1 MKNSSRE
8 RTYYRHKA
16 PFIIP
21 IFIFCCCAA
30 PPSAPKEQDQ
40 PVKHSTF
47 VDSNVRPT
55 DNVMDLLRKK
65 EVPILCYHQLRDYK
79 PTDSKT
85 ARDYIVPPAVF
96 SEQLRMLAD
105 SGYHTVLPDQL
116 MDYLIYGKSLPEKPF
131 MLTFDD
137 TDLEQFTVGATQ
149 MDKYGFKG
157 VFFIM
162 TVSLNK
168 PRYMSEGQVRTL
180 SDKGHVIGSHTWD
193 HHRVTRYT
201 EHDWEIQVDQPSK
214 QLEKL
219 TGKPIRYFAYPFG
232 LWDTAAVKEIKKRN
246 FRAAFQLSA
255 KRDPAD
261 PLYTIRR
268 IIVTGTLTGTKLL
281 NRMRSAFH

>member
-1 MKNSSRE
+1 MKQSSWE
-8 RTYYRHKA
+8 KIHRHHAAK
-16 PFIIP
+16 FLLTF
-21 IFIFCCCAA
+21 FIFCCCSA
-30 PPSAPKEQDQ
+30 PPSAPKEKEQ
-40 PVKHSTF
+40 PISRSTQI
-47 VDSNVRPT
+47 DSNTQPAA
-55 DNVMDLLRKK
+55 NALEILQKK

-96 SEQLRMLAD
+96 SQQLKMLAD
-105 SGYHTVLPDQL
+105 SGYHTILPDQL
-116 MDYLIYGKSLPEKPF
+116 MDYLLLGKSLPDKPF

-137 TDLEQFTVGATQ
+137 TDLEQFTVGATE
-149 MDKYGFKG
+149 MGKYGFKG

-168 PRYMSEGQVRTL
+168 PRYMGEGQVRSL
-180 SDKGHVIGSHTWD
+180 SDNGHVIASHTWD

-201 EHDWEIQVDQPSK
+201 EQDWEVQVNQPSK

-232 LWDTAAVKEIKKRN
+232 LWDTAAVGEIKGRN
-246 FRAAFQLSA
+246 FKAAFQLSA
-255 KRDPAD
+255 KRDSAE
-261 PLYTIRR
+261 PLHTIRR
-268 IIVTGTLTGTKLL
+268 IIVPGTLSGPRLL